1 MYTLSYVLGP
11 EFQNLKKVFNF
22 CLVRVV
28 EQRHL
33 YWTSI
38 LCEKNSLDVAKE
50 KQKALVTPLQL
61 QNVFLQAVAP
71 TKEHFQQGKY
81 VSGKCIIFSVEQL
94 SKHLTEVLELNQ

>member
-1 MYTLSYVLGP
+1 MGP
-11 EFQNLKKVFNF
+11 
-22 CLVRVV
+22 
-28 EQRHL
+28 
-33 YWTSI
+33 

-61 QNVFLQAVAP
+61 QNVFLHAVAP

-81 VSGKCIIFSVEQL
+81 VSGKCITFSVEQL

>member
-1 MYTLSYVLGP
+1 MGP
-11 EFQNLKKVFNF
+11 
-22 CLVRVV
+22 
-28 EQRHL
+28 
-33 YWTSI
+33 

-71 TKEHFQQGKY
+71 TKEHFQQRKY

>member
-1 MYTLSYVLGP
+1 MSELLNKGIFMGP
-11 EFQNLKKVFNF
+11 
-22 CLVRVV
+22 
-28 EQRHL
+28 
-33 YWTSI
+33 

-81 VSGKCIIFSVEQL
+81 VSGKEGGVRGVRIPQYR
-94 SKHLTEVLELNQ
+94 TW